1 MERFAAI
8 FALLAEVWAWAK
20 AELAARRKA
29 LFRARVV
36 DDPVGVLIGQLGR
49 TAPTRP
55 VLSSMTRATLNGVKG
70 VWMDERDAGAL
81 ALWLEEVSP

>member
-29 LFRARVV
+29 LFRARVA

-49 TAPTRP
+49 KDSPDAA

-70 VWMDERDAGAL
+70 VWMDER
-81 ALWLEEVSP
+81 

>member
-29 LFRARVV
+29 LFRARVA

-49 TAPTRP
+49 KARP
-55 VLSSMTRATLNGVKG
+55 DAARTV
-70 VWMDERDAGAL
+70 EHDAGDAQRG
-81 ALWLEEVSP
+81 EGRVDG

>member
-29 LFRARVV
+29 LFRARVA
-36 DDPVGVLIGQLGR
+36 DDPVGVLLGQLGGKGG
-49 TAPTRP
+49 A
-55 VLSSMTRATLNGVKG
+55 SSPAEPDPGDG
-70 VWMDERDAGAL
+70 ERRSRRVDG
-81 ALWLEEVSP
+81 